1 MMISDNPLKRS
12 KCTGAWLQLFLSA
25 GENRLPISF
34 DHDDD
39 FIMIIMNIIMRIIF
53 MIMMMVTT
61 TDDDEL
67 NFLLQT
73 VPCRAGGGE
82 RGFSG
87 GRCHRNQYH
96 QYRNHD
102 DGHRHQSCDHHDDRY
117 HHRCC
122 YQSGHNYQ
130 HHLKNP
136 DHQNQI

>member
-61 TDDDEL
+61 ADEAKL
-67 NFLLQT
+67 FVANSAL
-73 VPCRAGGGE
+73 P
-82 RGFSG
+82 SG
-87 GRCHRNQYH
+87 RRREGVFRWEM
-96 QYRNHD
+96 
-102 DGHRHQSCDHHDDRY
+102 S
-117 HHRCC
+117 
-122 YQSGHNYQ
+122 S
-130 HHLKNP
+130 
-136 DHQNQI
+136 